1 MTALHQYSRLEAAGL
16 WRSAPSA
23 QRREVIIG
31 LREATIVLLDPK
43 TDLPLAQWS
52 LPAIVRT
59 GEYEGFVIYA
69 SHEDME
75 ETLEID
81 DPAMIAALDKVRS
94 ALDRRRKKPG
104 RLRMAL
110 LATAC
115 AGLVGI
121 VAIWM
126 PMRLYDFVAYRLPQA
141 ARADIAAQVL
151 ADMTTISGSPC
162 TGRLGEQAARDLA
175 RRVAPQAPFS
185 IQVLPDGITQPATLG
200 DGTVLL
206 PYALVE
212 SVDGPDVLAGVL
224 LAQKARAIQYD
235 PILPVLHHAGL
246 FATLRL
252 MSSGTLPEGALKGYG
267 LVLAAAQ
274 AQPIGPSLA
283 DLAAH
288 FAAAQIK
295 MAPYAA
301 YANLPELAALPDPYA
316 AGSNPP
322 VLEDAA
328 FLGMQYICDG

>member
-1 MTALHQYSRLEAAGL
+1 
-16 WRSAPSA
+16 
-23 QRREVIIG
+23 
-31 LREATIVLLDPK
+31 
-43 TDLPLAQWS
+43 
-52 LPAIVRT
+52 
-59 GEYEGFVIYA
+59 
-69 SHEDME
+69 
-75 ETLEID
+75 
-81 DPAMIAALDKVRS
+81 
-94 ALDRRRKKPG
+94 
-104 RLRMAL
+104 MAL

-224 LAQKARAIQYD
+224 LAQKARAAQYD

-301 YANLPELAALPDPYA
+301 YANLPELAALPDPYTS
-316 AGSNPP
+316 GSNPP